1 MHKIT
6 NVATMSAIRICII
19 DDICDENCKDI
30 KPRITA
36 ITYAVRTVKRPLVF
50 IVIDK

>member
-1 MHKIT
+1 MT
-6 NVATMSAIRICII
+6 NVATISAIRICNI

-36 ITYAVRTVKRPLVF
+36 IIYAVRTVKSPLVF
-50 IVIDK
+50 VVIDK

>member
-1 MHKIT
+1 
-6 NVATMSAIRICII
+6 MSAIRICTI
-19 DDICDENCKDI
+19 DVKWEENCKDI

-36 ITYAVRTVKRPLVF
+36 ITYAARTVKRLLVF

>member
-1 MHKIT
+1 MT
-6 NVATMSAIRICII
+6 NVATISAIRICNI
-19 DDICDENCKDI
+19 DDIWEENCKDI

-36 ITYAVRTVKRPLVF
+36 ITYAARTVIRPLVF

>member
-1 MHKIT
+1 
-6 NVATMSAIRICII
+6 MSAIKICII
-19 DDICDENCKDI
+19 DDKLEENFKDI